1 MRFFSHFRRIFLFGS
16 AKDITPCPPAPP
28 WTCPDG
34 PPAFGGS
41 PSATGVCGAISI
53 AASRKTSP
61 LLGEEPKEK
70 GNKKLGG
77 KSWAAAIAIVV
88 ALAVGGAAQ
97 ETAAAKG
104 NLLKLL
110 AVEPSAESVDY
121 VRTKTQFQLHT
132 LLTEQRHQKTWPL
145 GERIQKDTLAGLK
158 MLSSVDDDIRAKVE
172 ELAAAP
178 AVLEQA
184 ARAVE
189 DAILGGRKIYVYG
202 CGATGRLA
210 KQTESA
216 FWRPFWR
223 RVMADRKIAAKL
235 AGFIPESI
243 EEALIGEMTGA
254 DRALISSLEGFEDL
268 QLIGRLQLHD
278 RGIRKGDVVICVTE
292 GGETSSVIGTV
303 LAALEES
310 KGEPGYD
317 PEESRERL
325 YFVYNNPDD
334 RLMPFDRSRSVLT
347 EPGITK
353 INLTTGPQAITGS
366 TRMQAT
372 TIETYAVTAVIE
384 TAVGRALARV
394 LGQKE
399 MARLGFEDGGGAER
413 VGRTGVAGVAS
424 RLKEFGAVLDGV
436 RAALPALSE
445 LTDLEAAA
453 YAGGRFST
461 YYAEKGLITVFIDST
476 ERSPTFRLFP
486 LDTVREPQRKCWIQV
501 WTGAKTAGD
510 AWRAFLG
517 RPFRGLASEKYRQP
531 FETGIDDPYLRRA
544 ALESLK
550 KAGDDQAGLYDF
562 SLSASNT
569 ERRGPKKGDL
579 CVLVGLTPEEAEFGR
594 EGSSFRNVLRLA
606 GESGA
611 DAAIVLVTD
620 RPQKE
625 FPQLEAG
632 IRSLFEG
639 RSGRLIVVPV
649 HVRAAG
655 DPFGLRQQIAAKM
668 LLNAHSTAVMAKLG
682 KVVGNTMT
690 NVSPSNLKLVGRA
703 TYLIQSHVNDVL
715 GLADWVKANGG
726 REPISYGEANAVLFD
741 SIAYLKDRQAEAGQ
755 TAEVAFSIIRIL
767 ESLKQKRGL
776 SREET
781 LGIVK
786 TIGLSAY
793 LAGVK

>member
-1 MRFFSHFRRIFLFGS
+1 NDIL
-16 AKDITPCPPAPP
+16 AK
-28 WTCPDG
+28 
-34 PPAFGGS
+34 
-41 PSATGVCGAISI
+41 
-53 AASRKTSP
+53 
-61 LLGEEPKEK
+61 L
-70 GNKKLGG
+70 
-77 KSWAAAIAIVV
+77 
-88 ALAVGGAAQ
+88 
-97 ETAAAKG
+97 
-104 NLLKLL
+104 
-110 AVEPSAESVDY
+110 
-121 VRTKTQFQLHT
+121 
-132 LLTEQRHQKTWPL
+132 
-145 GERIQKDTLAGLK
+145 
-158 MLSSVDDDIRAKVE
+158 E

-178 AVLEQA
+178 ALLEQA

-189 DAILGGRKIYVYG
+189 DAILSGKKIYIYG

-210 KQTESA
+210 KQMEST

-223 RVMADRKIAAKL
+223 RVKADRKIAARL
-235 AGFIPESI
+235 AGLIPEGI
-243 EEALIGEMTGA
+243 EETLVGEMTGA

-303 LAALEES
+303 LAALDEWR
-310 KGEPGYD
+310 GEPGYS
-317 PEESRERL
+317 PEESRMRL

-334 RLMPFDRSRSVLT
+334 RLLPFDRSRSVLT

-372 TIETYAVTAVIE
+372 TIETYVVAAVIE
-384 TAVGRALARV
+384 MAVGRALARV
-394 LGQKE
+394 LGKRE
-399 MARLGFEDGGGAER
+399 MARLGFGDGGGAELAGP
-413 VGRTGVAGVAS
+413 VGMAAKLR
-424 RLKEFGAVLDGV
+424 EFGAVLDGA
-436 RAALPALSE
+436 RAALPALAA
-445 LTDLEAAA
+445 LTDIETAA

-486 LDTVREPQRKCWIQV
+486 LDTIREERRKCWIQV
-501 WTGAKTAGD
+501 WAGAKTAGD

-517 RPFRGLASEKYRQP
+517 RPFRGLESEMYKQP

-550 KAGDDQAGLYDF
+550 KAGNDQAELYDF
-562 SLSASNT
+562 SLSASNVD
-569 ERRGPKKGDL
+569 RRGPKKGDL
-579 CVLVGLTPEEAEFGR
+579 CVLVSLTPEEAEFGR
-594 EGSSFRNVLRLA
+594 AGSSFGNVLRLA
-606 GESGA
+606 GEGGA
-611 DAAIVLVTD
+611 DAAVMLIT
-620 RPQKE
+620 RSPQKE
-625 FPQLEAG
+625 FPRIEAE
-632 IRSLFEG
+632 IRRLFEG

-649 HVRAAG
+649 HIGATG
-655 DPFGLRQQIAAKM
+655 DPFGLRQQMAAKM

-703 TYLIQSHVNDVL
+703 TYLIQSHVNDAL
-715 GLADWVKANGG
+715 GQADGVKANVR

-741 SIAYLKDRQAEAGQ
+741 SIAYLKDRQAETGQ

-767 ESLKQKRGL
+767 ESLKQERGL
-776 SREET
+776 GREET

-786 TIGLSAY
+786 TVGLSAY
-793 LAGVK
+793 LASIR